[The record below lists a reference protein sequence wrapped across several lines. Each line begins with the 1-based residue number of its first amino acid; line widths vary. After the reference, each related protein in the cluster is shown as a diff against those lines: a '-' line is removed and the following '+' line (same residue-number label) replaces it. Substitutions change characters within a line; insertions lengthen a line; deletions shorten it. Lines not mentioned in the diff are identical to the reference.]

1 MNIIVLDKRF
11 SKKIKGFKSYLLK
24 DQENNDKN
32 KFIFLYKNIKL
43 DKVIYDIIK
52 KKNKFIFN
60 LFDLSPL
67 IIDKVLS

>member
-1 MNIIVLDKRF
+1 MVVLVLGQT
-11 SKKIKGFKSYLLK
+11 KKIKGFKSYLLK